1 MDAESE
7 QLHAV
12 LAVEPSCRIV
22 VVARGDLGDQAYL
35 LRTGGCP
42 AVGPRHGSPRLCQVL
57 RDSAADRSLRFRR
70 PDFSMRAI
78 REKPA
83 SERTEP
89 LPGPVGE
96 AHMAQSGL
104 YGGSRAVGAFDG
116 LAVRQLP
123 GINIKG
129 S

>member
-22 VVARGDLGDQAYL
+22 VVACGDLGDQAYL

-42 AVGPRHGSPRLCQVL
+42 AVGPRHGSPA
-57 RDSAADRSLRFRR
+57 SAKYYVIQLPIVHSGFVAF
-70 PDFSMRAI
+70 FSMRAHPS
-78 REKPA
+78 RGKTV

-104 YGGSRAVGAFDG
+104 QGGSRPAAPSTTSRC
-116 LAVRQLP
+116 ASCP
-123 GINIKG
+123 I
-129 S
+129 STS